1 MTWLLPSL
9 PETYSGPK
17 RSATKAAISSR
28 VICPDASTRWA
39 FIARSVGAS
48 NSKAMPS
55 GSRKFRWC
63 PHLRVLDGY
72 VADAMLLKATLP
84 CLEFHSRGGYESQ
97 VVQPCV
103 ELGEGSTMG
112 WHDVGALR
120 RRRRDRSTGVPGR
133 ACRPCRRTRYL
144 RDRRTQLMYGARLR
158 RSGQRVKA
166 REQLRT
172 AHEAFEEMDLT
183 AWVLH
188 AADELAATGAK
199 PRACRPQATEP
210 LTSQETRVALH
221 AAKGMSNKDRGP
233 FPQPE
238 DRRASSEQCLPE
250 ARFPFPRGIGRIIP
264 YARGRLTGAA
274 SRASGCW
281 IPAGGSRLGEGSAID
296 RAPRQRW
303 RTRTRSH

>member
-1 MTWLLPSL
+1 MLSSVKDPLWGGTMSGLSAADD
-9 PETYSGPK
+9 ETAVQGYQ
-17 RSATKAAISSR
+17 AVLAAHANA
-28 VICPDASTRWA
+28 PDT
-39 FIARSVGAS
+39 FE
-48 NSKAMPS
+48 
-55 GSRKFRWC
+55 
-63 PHLRVLDGY
+63 
-72 VADAMLLKATLP
+72 T
-84 CLEFHSRGGYESQ
+84 
-97 VVQPCV
+97 
-103 ELGEGSTMG
+103 T
-112 WHDVGALR
+112 
-120 RRRRDRSTGVPGR
+120 
-133 ACRPCRRTRYL
+133 
-144 RDRRTQLMYGARLR
+144 RTQLMYGARLR

-172 AHEAFEEMDLT
+172 AHEALEEMDLT